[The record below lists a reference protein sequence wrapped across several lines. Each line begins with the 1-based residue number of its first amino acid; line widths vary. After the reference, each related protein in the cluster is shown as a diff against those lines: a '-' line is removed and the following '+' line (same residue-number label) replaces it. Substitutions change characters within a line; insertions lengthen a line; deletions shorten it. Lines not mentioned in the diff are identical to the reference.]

1 MGSGMHYL
9 IVEDEVEMAA
19 LIQHALENESTKISI
34 AYDGEMAIRKLQ
46 SEEFDLAIM
55 DIMIPKINGLE
66 VAKRIRLAGINLPIL
81 FLTARDAVT
90 DRVKGLEVGG
100 DDYLVKPFEFI
111 ELKARVKALTR
122 RVNKKSKD
130 LFVIGELRVEVS
142 SQRVYLG
149 SKQLTLSPKEFL
161 LLLFLVRN
169 MDISFS
175 RQQILEEVWGTTDF
189 IDPNVVDQ
197 YVSYLRKKI
206 DSKNKSPMIE
216 TIRGVGYR
224 FNRRVT

>member
-1 MGSGMHYL
+1 MHYL
-9 IVEDEVEMAA
+9 VVEDEVEMAT
-19 LIQHALENESTKISI
+19 LIQLALENENTKISI
-34 AYDGEMAIRKLQ
+34 AHDGEEAIRKLK
-46 SEEFDLAIM
+46 SEDFDLAIM
-55 DIMIPKINGLE
+55 DIMIPKIDGLE

-90 DRVKGLEVGG
+90 DRVKGLDVG

-111 ELKARVKALTR
+111 ELKARIKALTR

-130 LFVIGELRVEVS
+130 LFVVGDLRVEVS
-142 SQRVYLG
+142 TQRVNLG
-149 SKQLTLSPKEFL
+149 TKLLTLSQKEFL
-161 LLLFLVRN
+161 LLLFLIKN
-169 MDISFS
+169 ADTAFS

-189 IDPNVVDQ
+189 IDSNVVDQ

-206 DSKNKSPMIE
+206 ETKNAPPIIE

-224 FNRRVT
+224 FNKRVN

>member
-1 MGSGMHYL
+1 MHFL
-9 IVEDEVEMAA
+9 IVEDEVEMAT
-19 LIQHALENESTKISI
+19 LIQHALENENTKISI

-46 SEEFDLAIM
+46 TEEFDLAIM
-55 DIMIPKINGLE
+55 DIMIPKIDGIE
-66 VAKRIRLAGINLPIL
+66 VAKRIRQAGINLPIL

-90 DRVKGLEVGG
+90 DRVRGLEVGG

-111 ELKARVKALTR
+111 ELQARIKALTR
-122 RVNKKSKD
+122 RVNKKGKD
-130 LFVIGELRVEVS
+130 LFVIGELRFEVS
-142 SQRVYLG
+142 SQQVLLG
-149 SKQLTLSPKEFL
+149 GKLLTLSPKEFS

-169 MDISFS
+169 LGTSFS

-197 YVSYLRKKI
+197 YISYLRKKL
-206 DSKNKSPMIE
+206 DNKNNSPIIE

-224 FNRRVT
+224 LNKSAN

>member
-1 MGSGMHYL
+1 MHYL
-9 IVEDEVEMAA
+9 IVEDEVEMAT
-19 LIQHALENESTKISI
+19 LIRHALENETTKISI
-34 AYDGEMAIRKLQ
+34 AHDGEVAIRKLQ

-55 DIMIPKINGLE
+55 DIMIPKIDGLE

-81 FLTARDAVT
+81 FLTARDDVT

-111 ELKARVKALTR
+111 ELKARIKALTR

-142 SQRVYLG
+142 SQRVYLD
-149 SKQLTLSPKEFL
+149 SKLLTLSPKEFS

-169 MDISFS
+169 MDIPFS

-197 YVSYLRKKI
+197 YVSYLRKKL
-206 DSKNKSPMIE
+206 DSKSKPPLIE

-224 FNRRVT
+224 FNKRVV